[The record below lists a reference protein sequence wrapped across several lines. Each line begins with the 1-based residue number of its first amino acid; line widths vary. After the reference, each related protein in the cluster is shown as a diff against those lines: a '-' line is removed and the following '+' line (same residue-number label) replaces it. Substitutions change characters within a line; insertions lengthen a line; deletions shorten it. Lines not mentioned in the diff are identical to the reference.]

1 VTSSYLDLIKLMNA
15 QKVIKIYLTES
26 VVINIYS
33 INKIPSMPIKLP
45 YLRIKNIRFF
55 LDLNF

>member
-15 QKVIKIYLTES
+15 QNVIKIYLTES

-33 INKIPSMPIKLP
+33 INKIPSMSIKLH
-45 YLRIKNIRFF
+45 YLRIKNSHFF
-55 LDLNF
+55 